1 MMLATRMA
9 GISYPESEPFYYKE
23 ELLNFSPRFLE
34 DHFPPSVMSRG
45 FVAPRASTPEDP
57 LLVVVLISGSGSGL
71 AALLRHQQI
80 SGCAHKTVL
89 VISDKPEAGGLT
101 HASNYDVHNM
111 SLPLSEELSGLERR
125 LEQESRVL
133 DAISKSGAELVV
145 LSGYMRIL
153 TSDFVS
159 RWKGR
164 LINIHPSLLPLFPGA
179 HAHRDVLKAGEDNSG
194 CTVHLVDEGVDS
206 GPILAQQIV
215 PVHEGDTED
224 SLGARVR
231 KAEHAL
237 YPAVLDQFCSDPL
250 SFEIGWSVE
259 VG

>member
-1 MMLATRMA
+1 MEIKVEFLPTILR
-9 GISYPESEPFYYKE
+9 GS
-23 ELLNFSPRFLE
+23 RF
-34 DHFPPSVMSRG
+34 PSAMSRG
-45 FVAPRASTPEDP
+45 FVAPRASTSEDP
-57 LLVVVLISGSGSGL
+57 LLVAVLISGSGSGL
-71 AALLRHQQI
+71 AALLEYQQ
-80 SGCAHKTVL
+80 SVGCTHKTVM
-89 VISDKPEAGGLT
+89 VISDKPEAGGLA
-101 HASNYDVHNM
+101 HAKRHDVPHV
-111 SLPLSEELSGLERR
+111 SIPLSEGLSGLERR
-125 LEQESRVL
+125 IEQESRVL
-133 DAISKSGAELVV
+133 DAIAKSGAELVV

-179 HAHRDVLKAGEDNSG
+179 HAHRDVLNAGEDNSG
-194 CTVHLVDEGVDS
+194 CTVHLVDEGVDT

-215 PVHEGDTED
+215 PVLKGDTVD

-237 YPAVLDQFCSDPL
+237 YPDVLDRFCSDPL

>member
-1 MMLATRMA
+1 
-9 GISYPESEPFYYKE
+9 
-23 ELLNFSPRFLE
+23 
-34 DHFPPSVMSRG
+34 MSRG
-45 FVAPRASTPEDP
+45 FVAPRASTSEDP
-57 LLVVVLISGSGSGL
+57 LLVAVLISGSGSGL
-71 AALLRHQQI
+71 AALLGHQQGV
-80 SGCAHKTVL
+80 GCTHKTVM
-89 VISDKPEAGGLT
+89 VISDKPEAGGLA
-101 HASNYDVHNM
+101 HAKRHGVLNM
-111 SLPLSEELSGLERR
+111 SIPLSEELSGLERR
-125 LEQESRVL
+125 IEQESRVL
-133 DAISKSGAELVV
+133 DAIAKSKAELVV

-179 HAHRDVLKAGEDNSG
+179 HAHRDVLNAGEDNSG
-194 CTVHLVDEGVDS
+194 CTVHLVDEGVDT

-215 PVHEGDTED
+215 PVLKGDTVG

-237 YPAVLDQFCSDPL
+237 YPSVLDRFCSDPL
-250 SFEIGWSVE
+250 SFEIGWGVE